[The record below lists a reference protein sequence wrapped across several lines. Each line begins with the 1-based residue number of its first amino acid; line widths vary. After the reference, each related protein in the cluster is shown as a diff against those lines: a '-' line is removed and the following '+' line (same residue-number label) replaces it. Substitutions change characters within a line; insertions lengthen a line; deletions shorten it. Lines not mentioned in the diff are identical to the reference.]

1 MVDNILNMPQPK
13 RKLQATSPPKRNVK
27 GSKTSEVDCLI
38 CEEPILEADEHCAG
52 EDPLFCEGECQG
64 WLHRKCAG
72 VTQPAFQ
79 KLGEPENVYLCPC
92 CITNHKWHNFSVYR
106 TEVFV

>member
-1 MVDNILNMPQPK
+1 MNMPQPK

-52 EDPLFCEGECQG
+52 
-64 WLHRKCAG
+64 
-72 VTQPAFQ
+72 
-79 KLGEPENVYLCPC
+79 
-92 CITNHKWHNFSVYR
+92 
-106 TEVFV
+106 